1 MKKKIFSEKNIQ
13 KSMKNIFLKNKRIKI
28 NFFEVFSISGLQEDI
43 SLAVAEQQQLDEK
56 RRRRSLPKKKSKIFF
71 TINEIKLLF

>member
-28 NFFEVFSISGLQEDI
+28 NFFGSF
-43 SLAVAEQQQLDEK
+43 
-56 RRRRSLPKKKSKIFF
+56 
-71 TINEIKLLF
+71 